1 MSTGACVADPVELSL
16 LCFDG
21 SDEAFQSVRDAVLH
35 YARDLPSNDPIRDR
49 LEIFLGN
56 VQLGVFTV
64 ELGIP
69 SENWAALMQKDWR
82 PLAQAITR
90 GYWLN

>member
-1 MSTGACVADPVELSL
+1 MADPVELSL

-21 SDEAFQSVRDAVLH
+21 SDEAYLSVRDAVLD

-49 LEIFLGN
+49 LEIFFGN
-56 VQLGVFTV
+56 VQLGVFTA
-64 ELGIP
+64 EFGIP
-69 SENWAALMQKDWR
+69 PETWAALMQKDWR
-82 PLAQAITR
+82 PLAQAIMR